1 MVNNIEELKNLII
14 WAKEQKVKSF
24 KIADIHIELS
34 DLALVE
40 SLTSQVIDSNVELT
54 DRIKSTEDAQT
65 TEEQNED
72 LFWSTR

>member
-40 SLTSQVIDSNVELT
+40 NLTYQVTDPNIELT
-54 DRIKSTEDAQT
+54 DKIKSTEEAQT
-65 TEEQNED
+65 AEEQNED